1 MKNFQKASKQVK
13 QPPLLNKKK
22 RKKEK
27 SSNHDPNRSNENPN
41 VTSATTSTPPSCAP
55 DQRPVSV
62 QSSGNDKR
70 CVFVIKLMRGIEEPS
85 KDLETL
91 KHILEALQL
100 KGLLHSKNAKNEMSH
115 QNFIYDRN
123 NKSSIVVMK
132 PTRSLA
138 SSISHGGNE
147 SPPSSFKLRLGPH
160 RNTNEVS
167 PARSPRRDRSVSVQS
182 SGADHVRMYNY
193 KRCEVLFISNL
204 FLFLFFDS
212 P

>member
-1 MKNFQKASKQVK
+1 
-13 QPPLLNKKK
+13 
-22 RKKEK
+22 
-27 SSNHDPNRSNENPN
+27 
-41 VTSATTSTPPSCAP
+41 
-55 DQRPVSV
+55 
-62 QSSGNDKR
+62 
-70 CVFVIKLMRGIEEPS
+70 MRGIEEPS

-100 KGLLHSKNAKNEMSH
+100 KGVLHSKNAKNQMSD

-123 NKSSIVVMK
+123 SESLIVVMK

-138 SSISHGGNE
+138 SSISRGGRE
-147 SPPSSFKLRLGPH
+147 SLPSSFKLRFGPR

-167 PARSPRRDRSVSVQS
+167 SAGSPRRDRPVSMQS
-182 SGADHVRMYNY
+182 SDADHVQMYNY

-204 FLFLFFDS
+204 FLFLFFHS